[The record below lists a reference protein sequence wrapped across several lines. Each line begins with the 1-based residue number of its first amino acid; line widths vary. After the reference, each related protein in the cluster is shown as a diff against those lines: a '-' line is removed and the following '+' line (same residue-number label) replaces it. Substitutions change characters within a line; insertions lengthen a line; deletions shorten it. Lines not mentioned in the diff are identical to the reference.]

1 MTRIRNL
8 FGLLETLFN
17 SRRLRTILA
26 ALIFFIFL
34 FGYLFYVSE
43 PDVRNLG
50 DGIWWALVTITT
62 VGYGDIT
69 PVTTLGRVVASS
81 LMLLG
86 LGLIATITAIV
97 SAKFIQNFVDH
108 LTNDDVLEKLDELE
122 LELDDIKKKREIK
135 EQLVCRDI
143 IKEIL
148 NFGVSEHQKKFLI
161 YLLSLE
167 LEDVNLMKKI
177 DATINN
183 KELAEKPKLIIDP
196 KELK

>member
-1 MTRIRNL
+1 MTRIKNF

-17 SRRLRTILA
+17 SRRLRTIIG

-43 PDVRNLG
+43 PDVRDLG

-108 LTNDDVLEKLDELE
+108 HTNDDVLEKLDEMQ
-122 LELDDIKKKREIK
+122 LELDDIKKKL
-135 EQLVCRDI
+135 Q
-143 IKEIL
+143 
-148 NFGVSEHQKKFLI
+148 
-161 YLLSLE
+161 
-167 LEDVNLMKKI
+167 
-177 DATINN
+177 
-183 KELAEKPKLIIDP
+183 
-196 KELK
+196 

>member
-26 ALIFFIFL
+26 ALIFFIFQ

-108 LTNDDVLEKLDELE
+108 HTNDDVLEKLDEMQ
-122 LELDDIKKKREIK
+122 LELDDIKKKL
-135 EQLVCRDI
+135 Q
-143 IKEIL
+143 
-148 NFGVSEHQKKFLI
+148 
-161 YLLSLE
+161 
-167 LEDVNLMKKI
+167 
-177 DATINN
+177 
-183 KELAEKPKLIIDP
+183 
-196 KELK
+196 

>member
-1 MTRIRNL
+1 LTRIRNL
-8 FGLLETLFN
+8 IGLLETLFN

-69 PVTTLGRVVASS
+69 PVTTLGRIVASS

-108 LTNDDVLEKLDELE
+108 HTNDDVLEKLDEMQ
-122 LELDDIKKKREIK
+122 LELDDIKKKL
-135 EQLVCRDI
+135 Q
-143 IKEIL
+143 
-148 NFGVSEHQKKFLI
+148 
-161 YLLSLE
+161 
-167 LEDVNLMKKI
+167 
-177 DATINN
+177 
-183 KELAEKPKLIIDP
+183 
-196 KELK
+196 

>member
-1 MTRIRNL
+1 MTRIKNL

-26 ALIFFIFL
+26 ALLFFIFL

-50 DGIWWALVTITT
+50 DGVWWALVTITT

-108 LTNDDVLEKLDELE
+108 HTNDDVLEKLDEMQ
-122 LELDDIKKKREIK
+122 LELDDIKKKL
-135 EQLVCRDI
+135 Q
-143 IKEIL
+143 
-148 NFGVSEHQKKFLI
+148 
-161 YLLSLE
+161 
-167 LEDVNLMKKI
+167 
-177 DATINN
+177 
-183 KELAEKPKLIIDP
+183 
-196 KELK
+196 

>member
-62 VGYGDIT
+62 DGYGDIT

-108 LTNDDVLEKLDELE
+108 HTNDDVLEKLDEMQ
-122 LELDDIKKKREIK
+122 LELDDIKKKL
-135 EQLVCRDI
+135 Q
-143 IKEIL
+143 
-148 NFGVSEHQKKFLI
+148 
-161 YLLSLE
+161 
-167 LEDVNLMKKI
+167 
-177 DATINN
+177 
-183 KELAEKPKLIIDP
+183 
-196 KELK
+196 

>member
-1 MTRIRNL
+1 MTRIKNL
-8 FGLLETLFN
+8 IGLLETLFN

-26 ALIFFIFL
+26 ALIFFILL

-108 LTNDDVLEKLDELE
+108 HTNDDVLEKLDEMQ
-122 LELDDIKKKREIK
+122 LELDDIKKKL
-135 EQLVCRDI
+135 Q
-143 IKEIL
+143 
-148 NFGVSEHQKKFLI
+148 
-161 YLLSLE
+161 
-167 LEDVNLMKKI
+167 
-177 DATINN
+177 
-183 KELAEKPKLIIDP
+183 
-196 KELK
+196 

>member
-1 MTRIRNL
+1 MTRIKNL
-8 FGLLETLFN
+8 IGLLETLFN

-108 LTNDDVLEKLDELE
+108 HTNDDVLEKLDEMQ
-122 LELDDIKKKREIK
+122 LELDDIKKKL
-135 EQLVCRDI
+135 Q
-143 IKEIL
+143 
-148 NFGVSEHQKKFLI
+148 
-161 YLLSLE
+161 
-167 LEDVNLMKKI
+167 
-177 DATINN
+177 
-183 KELAEKPKLIIDP
+183 
-196 KELK
+196 

>member
-1 MTRIRNL
+1 MSRIRNL

-108 LTNDDVLEKLDELE
+108 HTNDDVLEKLDEMQ
-122 LELDDIKKKREIK
+122 LELDDIKKKL
-135 EQLVCRDI
+135 Q
-143 IKEIL
+143 
-148 NFGVSEHQKKFLI
+148 
-161 YLLSLE
+161 
-167 LEDVNLMKKI
+167 
-177 DATINN
+177 
-183 KELAEKPKLIIDP
+183 
-196 KELK
+196 